1 MQQYFGVSKKDNN
14 IMLNTND
21 LNHIKNVMRM
31 KENDKVIVV
40 YGDKSYIC
48 SLNKDLMSASVN
60 EIFKEYKEKNNFRVY
75 VPLLSEEKM
84 SFILQHGTELGITE
98 FVVVMYS
105 HCKYKLPK
113 KEL

>member
-40 YGDKSYIC
+40 Y
-48 SLNKDLMSASVN
+48 
-60 EIFKEYKEKNNFRVY
+60 
-75 VPLLSEEKM
+75 LLYHEVST
-84 SFILQHGTELGITE
+84 IIT
-98 FVVVMYS
+98 
-105 HCKYKLPK
+105 
-113 KEL
+113 